1 MASWNINP
9 IVTIDGVDYTGE
21 SLENVSINSGRTNI
35 WEQPRASYATV
46 QILNYNIA
54 AYNFDVKDELV
65 ISVDSSDGSSTITL
79 FTGSVVSISN
89 SIQSLGAK
97 GTVVVQQVSAVSQ
110 MSDMARTIIGTTSW
124 AKEYDD
130 DRMTRIFDDA
140 GVVIDVV
147 DTPGVY
153 EFTSRSADPIDAYA
167 AASLYAGQAFG
178 YIYDTPS
185 GAIGY
190 ANETRRRNEVIISG
204 YQIIPNNC
212 ILWSGIT
219 SEKAS
224 TTLMNDILLYY
235 KDNASVSS
243 SDATSQSTYGIFAG
257 SFSTELQDGTEAQY
271 QADRYIILRA
281 NPRTNI
287 SSFTLVLSVD
297 DLTDAERDFFIGME
311 MGKALQ
317 IDDLPYGIKNTTYR
331 GFVEGYSFSISRNQC
346 FLTLSTSDATL
357 SLTPTRWQDVSAS
370 LIWSDVDSLV
380 TWANYE

>member
-9 IVTIDGVDYTGE
+9 TVTIDGVDYTGE

-46 QILNYNIA
+46 QILNYNVS
-54 AYNFDVKDELV
+54 AYNFDVKDSLV
-65 ISVDSSDGSSTITL
+65 ISVDNSTGSSQTTL
-79 FTGSVVSISN
+79 FTGTIVSISN

-110 MSDMARTIIGTTSW
+110 MSEMARTIIGTTSW
-124 AKEYDD
+124 SKEYDD
-130 DRMTRIFDDA
+130 DRMTRIFNDA

-153 EFTSRSADPIDAYA
+153 EFTARSADPIDAYA
-167 AASLYAGQAFG
+167 AASLYAQQAFG
-178 YIYDTPS
+178 YIYDTPA

-190 ANETRRRNEVIISG
+190 ANETRRRNEVISTG
-204 YQIIPNNC
+204 YQLIPNNC
-212 ILWSGIT
+212 ILWNGIT

-235 KDNASVSS
+235 KSNASKSA
-243 SDATSQSTYGIFAG
+243 SDATSQATYGIFAG
-257 SFSTELQDGTEAQY
+257 SFSTELENGSEAQY
-271 QADRYIILRA
+271 QADRYMLLRA
-281 NPRTNI
+281 NPRTNL
-287 SSFTLVLSVD
+287 SSFTIVLSVD
-297 DLTDAERDFFIGME
+297 SLTNSERDFFIEME

-317 IDDLPYGIKNTTYR
+317 IDDLPYGIKNTTYK

-346 FLTLSTSDATL
+346 FLTLSTSDSTL

-370 LIWSDVDSLV
+370 LIWSAVDPAV
-380 TWANYE
+380 TWADYE